1 MEQESTTQ
9 TDFRTQMLLDFIAVN
24 RPDCPGCGHQLS
36 SETRCPEC
44 GITPHLSL
52 KPHSRFS
59 LPWLFIFIP
68 WLSLVGSGLLNLLL
82 LLALL
87 VQGGMDNFANSFQ
100 MIPSTQ
106 LPFVISLEL
115 ILIGSPFIVAVLW
128 RKRHQIRHWQ
138 NSTIFL
144 LGIIPLLG
152 WCYNLITASQVLNG

>member
-1 MEQESTTQ
+1 MESDSTTPAEIK
-9 TDFRTQMLLDFIAVN
+9 TRLLLDFIAIN
-24 RPDCPGCGHQLS
+24 HPGCPGCGHQLS
-36 SETRCPEC
+36 SDTNCPEC
-44 GITPHLSL
+44 GDTLHLAL
-52 KPHSRFS
+52 IPRDKFAI
-59 LPWLFIFIP
+59 PWLFIFVP
-68 WLSLVGSGLLNLLL
+68 WLSLVGSGVLNLML

-87 VQGGMDNFANSFQ
+87 VQGGMGNFGKSFQ

-128 RKRHQIRHWQ
+128 RKRRQVRHWQ

-152 WCYNLITASQVLNG
+152 WCYNLITTSQVLNG